1 MAARLGQDAG
11 MSTKRDDAFARIDAA
26 NAADPHLDN
35 GQPVELLYG
44 QRMTEEQRALYP
56 EASEPL
62 QIACRGQHV
71 ERWKLPRHDFPDGR
85 TGYLAWRVEQGRRH
99 AARVAG
105 IMAEAGYA
113 PDDIAHAGKML
124 RKEGIKRDDDVQALE
139 DVACFTFMRHYMA
152 PFAETQT
159 PEDME
164 RIVNKTARK
173 MSAMA
178 RARALDEF
186 AIPEPLAGFFR
197 DDAAAR

>member
-1 MAARLGQDAG
+1 MAARLGQDAP
-11 MSTKRDDAFARIDAA
+11 MSTKRDDVFARIDAA
-26 NAADPHLDN
+26 NAADPHLEA
-35 GQPVELLYG
+35 GEPVELLYG
-44 QRMTEEQRALYP
+44 QRMTAEQAALYP
-56 EASEPL
+56 DASEPL

-85 TGYLAWRVEQGRRH
+85 AGYLAWRSEQGRRH

-105 IMAEAGYA
+105 IMREAGY
-113 PDDIAHAGKML
+113 PDDQIAHAEKML
-124 RKEGIKRDDDVQALE
+124 RKEGIKRDSDVQALE

-159 PEDME
+159 PEEME

-197 DDAAAR
+197 DDAR

>member
-1 MAARLGQDAG
+1 
-11 MSTKRDDAFARIDAA
+11 MSMKLEDVFARIDAA
-26 NAADPHLDN
+26 NAADPHMEDA
-35 GQPVELLYG
+35 QPAELLYG
-44 QRMTEEQRALYP
+44 LRMTVEQRALYP

-71 ERWKLPRHDFPDGR
+71 ERWKLPRHDFPEGR
-85 TGYLAWRVEQGRRH
+85 AGYLAWRVEQGRRH
-99 AARVAG
+99 AARVAEF
-105 IMAEAGYA
+105 MAAAGFA
-113 PDDIAHAGKML
+113 PDDIAHVEKML
-124 RKEGIKRDDDVQALE
+124 RKEGIKRDADVQALE

-178 RARALDEF
+178 RARALVDF
-186 AIPEPLAGFFR
+186 AIPEPLASFFR
-197 DDAAAR
+197 DDPGPAGAR

>member
-1 MAARLGQDAG
+1 MARQLGQDAR
-11 MSTKRDDAFARIDAA
+11 MSTRRDDAFARIDAA
-26 NAADPHLDN
+26 NAADPHLEN
-35 GQPVELLYG
+35 GHPAELLYG
-44 QRMTEEQRALYP
+44 QRMTAEQRALYP
-56 EASEPL
+56 DADEAL

-71 ERWKLPRHDFPDGR
+71 ERWLLPRHDFPDGR
-85 TGYLAWRVEQGRRH
+85 AGYLAWRSEQGRRH

-105 IMAEAGYA
+105 IMREAGY
-113 PDDIAHAGKML
+113 PDDQIAHAEKML
-124 RKEGIKRDDDVQALE
+124 RKEGIKRDSDVQALE

-159 PEDME
+159 PEEME

-197 DDAAAR
+197 DDAR